1 MALNEIR
8 GTNRND
14 RLNGTAGDDR
24 IRGDRGN
31 DTLNG
36 GGGND
41 VVLGEKG
48 NDVLNGGAGNDRLKG
63 SYGDDMLTGGA
74 GRDRF
79 IFDRQGGDDIIRDY
93 TDGQDRL
100 DFTNFN
106 LANDAA
112 VLARAIQDGAD
123 VLFTM
128 ATGET
133 MRLLNVQLSVLD
145 GTDILS

>member
-8 GTNRND
+8 GTKGND
-14 RLNGTAGDDR
+14 LLNGTTGDDR

-36 GGGND
+36 GDGND
-41 VVLGEKG
+41 RLLGEKG
-48 NDVLNGGAGNDRLKG
+48 DDVLNGGNGNDRLKG
-63 SYGDDMLTGGA
+63 SYGDDLLTGGD

-79 IFDRQGGDDIIRDY
+79 VFDLQGDDDTITDY
-93 TDGQDRL
+93 TDGQDKL
-100 DFTNFN
+100 DFTNFGIGD
-106 LANDAA
+106 DAA
-112 VLARAIQDGAD
+112 VLALAVQDGAD

-133 MRLLNVQLSVLD
+133 MRLLNTQLSVLD